1 MNDIILSTQNGEP
14 VASSRDVAK
23 RFGKRHDHV
32 IRDIAEIV
40 KSFPKNGDTPLFF
53 KTEYVHPQN
62 HQKYPM
68 YLMNRDGFSLLAMG
82 FTGKEAAQW
91 TAATSAGQNSAGTN
105 ASLTGW
111 HTSAKR
117 RRTKAMR
124 RPRSPYLKLARLIE
138 DEGFEHREFAKL
150 VGMGESTLSTR
161 LNPKPEQKNNEWRHY
176 EITAICRELHIP
188 QEQIGEYFFPT
199 VEKGA

>member
-1 MNDIILSTQNGEP
+1 
-14 VASSRDVAK
+14 
-23 RFGKRHDHV
+23 
-32 IRDIAEIV
+32 
-40 KSFPKNGDTPLFF
+40 
-53 KTEYVHPQN
+53 
-62 HQKYPM
+62 
-68 YLMNRDGFSLLAMG
+68 
-82 FTGKEAAQW
+82 
-91 TAATSAGQNSAGTN
+91 
-105 ASLTGW
+105 
-111 HTSAKR
+111 
-117 RRTKAMR
+117 MR

-161 LNPKPEQKNNEWRHY
+161 LNPKPEQKNTEWRHY

>member
-1 MNDIILSTQNGEP
+1 MTDITIINKEVKKMKDNKKPGEP
-14 VASSRDVAK
+14 VASNRDVAK

-82 FTGKEAAQW
+82 FTGKEAAQ
-91 TAATSAGQNSAGTN
+91 
-105 ASLTGW
+105 
-111 HTSAKR
+111 
-117 RRTKAMR
+117 
-124 RPRSPYLKLARLIE
+124 
-138 DEGFEHREFAKL
+138 
-150 VGMGESTLSTR
+150 
-161 LNPKPEQKNNEWRHY
+161 
-176 EITAICRELHIP
+176 
-188 QEQIGEYFFPT
+188 
-199 VEKGA
+199 

>member
-1 MNDIILSTQNGEP
+1 MARKSNSLNPVMYGLTQQDVERVIRIHTMCKDMDEDAFEQMETAAASINLVASLKKLDNRPWHERRNHMTDITIINKEVKKMKDNKKPGEP

-82 FTGKEAAQW
+82 FTGKEAAQ
-91 TAATSAGQNSAGTN
+91 
-105 ASLTGW
+105 
-111 HTSAKR
+111 
-117 RRTKAMR
+117 
-124 RPRSPYLKLARLIE
+124 
-138 DEGFEHREFAKL
+138 
-150 VGMGESTLSTR
+150 
-161 LNPKPEQKNNEWRHY
+161 
-176 EITAICRELHIP
+176 
-188 QEQIGEYFFPT
+188 
-199 VEKGA
+199 